1 MNLSVPADREV
12 TGVDTVARSISSGLI
27 TILRVLAVPTL
38 KSAPESYKP
47 RPAPF

>member
-1 MNLSVPADREV
+1 M
-12 TGVDTVARSISSGLI
+12 SSGLI

-47 RPAPF
+47 RPAPFWDGEEIWVKLRAETPIEIA